1 MYIEIHATKSF
12 TFFLYVSHFFSIK
25 LTLLIEVEAHEKSSV
40 GYTEF
45 PWKKKSKTRG
55 GEREIKH
62 SVEITV
68 SDDQRAYITMR
79 TALEMALGLF
89 FFPECGYRSTKTTGA
104 SVCWPHGRPTDGKGL
119 TEDPPRVI
127 HHDLDRPVARRRG
140 HHLGNFIKEALA
152 VVRRWHTRW
161 TKLPFFYIS
170 RVTYFSRITSQS
182 EPLNLG

>member
-1 MYIEIHATKSF
+1 MKNRPWVTRSF
-12 TFFLYVSHFFSIK
+12 P
-25 LTLLIEVEAHEKSSV
+25 E
-40 GYTEF
+40 
-45 PWKKKSKTRG
+45 KKSKTRG

-79 TALEMALGLF
+79 TALEMALGWF